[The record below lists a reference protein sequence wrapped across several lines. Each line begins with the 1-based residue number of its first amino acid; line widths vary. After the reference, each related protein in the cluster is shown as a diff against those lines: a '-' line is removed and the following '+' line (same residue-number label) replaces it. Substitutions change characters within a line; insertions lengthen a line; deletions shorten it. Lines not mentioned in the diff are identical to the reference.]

1 MAHMIDT
8 TAPVRLGQFIDG
20 RERPAEA
27 VIEVRNPSRTSHLV
41 GTVAAGTVAD
51 VDAAVDA
58 AAAAASTWAA
68 TSAEVRID
76 LFTRIADAID
86 ADADDLATLV
96 AQENGSVREIIRRE
110 LIGAAAAFRGIGSHL
125 PGKLAPMRH
134 DSGPD
139 GAVVVVSRKPF
150 GVVACIVPW
159 NAPLVLTANKIAPA
173 IAAGN
178 TVVLKPS
185 PFAPLGVTLIGR
197 LAASILPAGVVNI
210 VNGQGEVGAALIG
223 HASVRKISF
232 TGGGETARHVMRQAA
247 DRLTGV
253 HFELGGNDPAIVLSD
268 ADLAVTADRIA
279 DSAFRRAGQVC
290 FAVKRIYVP
299 RAQLAEFGELLAERV
314 DAITVGDALD
324 PRATMGPLNNAG
336 QFEKVRGLR
345 ERAVA
350 AGRDVR
356 QLGTVLDPDAWD
368 EGYFLRPTVVLDA
381 EHDDELVRE
390 EQFGPV
396 LPVVAYDTEEE
407 AIAMANDTEYG
418 LCSSVWSR
426 SLEHATEVAGRIES
440 GMTIVNSHLFSPV
453 GTREIPFGGWKQSG
467 VGWEGSPYGIDEYL
481 QFHSVDVQTLPDPS
495 VGRAADDGQRR

>member
-1 MAHMIDT
+1 VTHAIDT

-20 RERPAEA
+20 REQAPAA
-27 VIEVRNPSRTSHLV
+27 VIEVRNPSRVAHLV
-41 GTVAAGTVAD
+41 GTVAAGTSAD
-51 VDAAVDA
+51 VDAAVRA
-58 AAAAASTWAA
+58 AAAAAPAWAA
-68 TSAEVRID
+68 TSAEDRIA
-76 LFTRIADAID
+76 LFARIADEID
-86 ADADDLATLV
+86 AVADELATLV

-110 LIGAAAAFRGIGSHL
+110 IIGAAGAFRGVGDHL
-125 PGKLAPMRH
+125 ADKLAPVRH

-139 GAVVVVSRKPF
+139 GASVVVSRRPY

-159 NAPLVLTANKIAPA
+159 NAPLILTANKIAPA
-173 IAAGN
+173 LAAGN

-197 LAASILPAGVVNI
+197 IAASILPAGVVNV
-210 VNGQGEVGAALIG
+210 VNGEGEVGAALIG
-223 HASVRKISF
+223 HPAVRKISF
-232 TGGGETARHVMRQAA
+232 TGGGQTARHVMRQAA

-253 HFELGGNDPAIVLSD
+253 HFELGGNDPAIVLDD

-290 FAVKRIYVP
+290 FAVKRVYVP
-299 RAQLAEFGELLAERV
+299 RAQLAEFGRLLAERV
-314 DAITVGDALD
+314 DRITVGDALD

-336 QFEKVRGLR
+336 QLEKVRGLR

-356 QLGTVLDPDAWD
+356 ELGTVLDAGAWD
-368 EGYFLRPTVVLDA
+368 EGHFLRPTVVLDA
-381 EHDDELVRE
+381 AHDDELVRE
-390 EQFGPV
+390 EQFGPI

-426 SLEHATEVAGRIES
+426 SLERAARVADRIES

-467 VGWEGSPYGIDEYL
+467 IGWEGSPYGIEEYL
-481 QFHSVDVQTLPDPS
+481 QFHSVDVQALPQA
-495 VGRAADDGQRR
+495 RAQG